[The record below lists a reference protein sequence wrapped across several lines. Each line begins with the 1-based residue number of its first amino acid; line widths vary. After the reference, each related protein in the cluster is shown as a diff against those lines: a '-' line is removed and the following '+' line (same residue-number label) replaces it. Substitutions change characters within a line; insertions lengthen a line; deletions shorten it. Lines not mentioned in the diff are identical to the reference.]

1 MKVTK
6 NTDPDKYVYSG
17 FGIGFGT
24 QIEFSLPDSS
34 IGKNVIILGADMNS
48 SVHIDNKE
56 KAS

>member
-1 MKVTK
+1 MTK